1 MSEPLAPVGVFGGT
15 FDPIH
20 NAHLRLVEEAHRV
33 LGLDHVVLVPA
44 GNPQHRDKPT
54 ISAKRRLAM
63 VRLAVAGKSWMQID
77 DGEIR
82 NVSPSYSVPTLQR
95 LRQAYG
101 AERPLVL
108 LLGSDAFGALASW
121 HRWQELFGLAHIA
134 IATRPGH
141 TLEAGALP
149 PALRH
154 EYAQRLRQDA
164 AALTTAPAGCI
175 LPFVMPP
182 MEISAT
188 AIRAALGRSE
198 KPADMLPP
206 AVLEYIA
213 RNQLYQSAP

>member
-1 MSEPLAPVGVFGGT
+1 MREPLAPVGIFGGT

-20 NAHLRLVEEAHRV
+20 NAHLCLVEEAHRV

-44 GNPQHRDKPT
+44 GNPQHRDRPV
-54 ISAKRRLAM
+54 ISAERRLAM

-82 NVSPSYSVPTLQR
+82 NTSASYTVPTLLR

-108 LLGSDAFGALASW
+108 LLGSDAFGGLASW
-121 HRWQELFGLAHIA
+121 QRWQELFGLAHIA
-134 IATRPGH
+134 VATRPGH
-141 TLEAGALP
+141 TLETGLLS
-149 PALRH
+149 PALRN
-154 EYAQRLRQDA
+154 EYEQRVRQDPCS
-164 AALTTAPAGCI
+164 LTTAPAGFI
-175 LPFVMPP
+175 LPFIMPP
-182 MEISAT
+182 METSAT

-198 KPADMLPP
+198 KPADMLPA

-213 RNQLYQSAP
+213 RNQLYQSVP